1 MDDNRA
7 SFEPSPAPRILGP
20 SDHPIQRAMIDPDAL
35 KIISRLHSQG
45 FIAYLTGGGV
55 RDLMLG
61 KRPKDFDIVTNAR
74 PGQIKKRFPNAYV
87 IGRRFRLVH
96 IHVSGG
102 RIIEVS
108 TFRRALDQDEEE
120 IAAADGHRMRI
131 YGTPFEDAFR
141 RDITINGL
149 FYDPVMDAV
158 VDYVGGVEDLA
169 ARKVRVIGD
178 PAERFREDPVRI
190 WRVIRYAA
198 RLEFRV
204 DERTEREIPSHLG
217 LLDACSG
224 ARLFE
229 ELNKDLA
236 YETRP
241 VIEGLRNYHV
251 LGHILGRI
259 GGHYETDEAV
269 FSRLSAILD
278 RADKAKAAGFPIT
291 VEEMYA
297 LAFWPWAEPLLADS
311 KEDPHKTLANALLD
325 AQCRITLPR
334 SIRANVIQMFIIVAA
349 LVRALRTGRMR
360 WSLLRRAHFDQASR
374 LFYLIEKCRFPE
386 AGESFE
392 TLYHQTHPSG
402 DKTRGRF
409 PLRRRRKPKSQPE
422 SQS

>member
-7 SFEPSPAPRILGP
+7 SFEPSPAPRILGH
-20 SDHPIQRAMIDPDAL
+20 SDHPISCEMIDPDAL

-61 KRPKDFDIVTNAR
+61 KRPKDFDIVTDAR

-108 TFRRALDQDEEE
+108 TFRRALDRDEEE
-120 IAAADGHRMRI
+120 IAEADGHRMRL

-149 FYDPVMDAV
+149 FYDPVIDAV

-169 ARKVRVIGD
+169 ARTVRVIGN

-198 RLEFRV
+198 RLGFKV
-204 DERTEREIPSHLG
+204 DKSTEREIPGHIG

-236 YETRP
+236 YETHP
-241 VIEGLRNYHV
+241 VIEGLRKHHV

-259 GGHYETDEAV
+259 GADYETDDGL

-278 RADKAKAAGFPIT
+278 CADKAKAAGFPIP
-291 VEEMYA
+291 VGEMYA

-311 KEDPHKTLANALLD
+311 KEDPHKTLRNALLD
-325 AQCRITLPR
+325 AQTRITLPR
-334 SIRANVIQMFIIVAA
+334 SIRADVIQMYIIVAA
-349 LVRALRTGRMR
+349 LVRALRTGHMR
-360 WSLLRRAHFDQASR
+360 WSLLRRSHFDQASR
-374 LFYLIEKCRFPE
+374 LFYLIEKCRLPE
-386 AGESFE
+386 SGESFE
-392 TLYHQTHPSG
+392 ALYHQTHSSG
-402 DKTRGRF
+402 DKARGRF
-409 PLRRRRKPKSQPE
+409 PRHRRWKRTSQPE
-422 SQS
+422 S